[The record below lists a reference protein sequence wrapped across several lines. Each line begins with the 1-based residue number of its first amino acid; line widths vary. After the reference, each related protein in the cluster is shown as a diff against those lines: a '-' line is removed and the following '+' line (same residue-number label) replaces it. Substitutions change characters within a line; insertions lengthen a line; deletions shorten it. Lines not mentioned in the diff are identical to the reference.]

1 MTTMEN
7 TAGYSQTMKIN
18 TLINER
24 SIPYDKCV
32 IIVNNKHVLVDEHG
46 SLFSR
51 TTEDAID
58 VIKCE
63 VVRNTIK
70 HNDDISFSGA
80 NHKTYNYYTQMYE
93 PYRYIYQHFIC
104 VENLARKFKFICG
117 NINLYNETLETNNN
131 PDEIHKF
138 VNTFNAALI
147 DVRQLHEYY
156 KYIVDNQ
163 TFLCYENSGDIIDNA
178 YINDLN
184 RILEIG
190 LNISIRRFSNNC
202 VLVEQFK
209 IDANTLLNLCIKV
222 LMTLEPR
229 KIHSLVIA

>member
-1 MTTMEN
+1 MTTIKKN
-7 TAGYSQTMKIN
+7 SNYSQTTKIN
-18 TLINER
+18 TYINEIR
-24 SIPYDKCV
+24 IPYDKCV

-51 TTEDAID
+51 TTEDVID

-70 HNDDISFSGA
+70 HDDDISFSGA

-93 PYRYIYQHFIC
+93 PYRYIHKHFMCI
-104 VENLARKFKFICG
+104 ENITHKFKFMCS

-131 PDEIHKF
+131 PDEIRKF
-138 VNTFNAALI
+138 VITFNAALI
-147 DVRQLHEYY
+147 DIRQLHEYY
-156 KYIVDNQ
+156 KYIIENQ
-163 TFLCYENSGDIIDNA
+163 TFLCYENSGEIIDNA

-202 VLVEQFK
+202 VLIEQFK
-209 IDANTLLNLCIKV
+209 IDANNLLNICIKV

-229 KIHSLVIA
+229 KIHFVIIA